1 LETEE
6 QRAGVEALLA
16 VKHVEVRRGRGRG
29 FGGVAAGMLIAM
41 FLFLENRVSYFDG

>member
-1 LETEE
+1 METEE

-16 VKHVEVRRGRGRG
+16 VKHVEVRRGRG